1 MLSDIKKLLIA
12 LVLETV
18 YSFVKSKLT
27 ILSTSSL
34 ARFLFLN
41 SFNDFIFRIEISI
54 ILRLHIYL
62 CFKAL
67 IRFTYIITLNLENK
81 YQSLLGYI
89 DLYVSKHCLGVIIY
103 KVINRHIHYKAL
115 M

>member
-1 MLSDIKKLLIA
+1 TATFMLSDIKKLLIA

-41 SFNDFIFRIEISI
+41 SFNDFIFRKEISI
-54 ILRLHIYL
+54 ILRLHISL
-62 CFKAL
+62 CLQAL
-67 IRFTYIITLNLENK
+67 LRCNNIYSNDYAYILQIFDVTEWFQN
-81 YQSLLGYI
+81 I
-89 DLYVSKHCLGVIIY
+89 P
-103 KVINRHIHYKAL
+103 A
-115 M
+115 